1 MAVPMKAVVIRRIA
15 PIEESP
21 LSYEDLPTPE
31 PKGKD
36 ILIRVHACGICRTEL
51 DEIEG
56 RLKPRIP
63 VIPGH
68 QVVGRVV
75 EMGAEAGRFS
85 VGDRVGVAWIYSSCG
100 VCRFCRRGLENLC
113 ENFMGTGCDADGG
126 YAEYMIV
133 NEDYAYKIPTIFSDV
148 EAAPLL
154 CAGAIGYRALK
165 LTGIEDGDVIGL
177 YGFGSSA
184 HIVFQLVRYLYP
196 NSKIFVFTKRRGD
209 PPSQLAAKM
218 GADWIGE
225 TGEKPPLKLNCA
237 IDTTPTGIPVREA
250 LGNLERGGRLVM
262 NLIRKETPITD
273 LDYTLHLWW
282 EKEIKSVANITRR
295 DVAEFLEV
303 AAKIPIKPEVVEFRI
318 EEANEALKMLK
329 YGAYRGSGVLVIK

>member
-1 MAVPMKAVVIRRIA
+1 MKAVVIRRIA

>member
-1 MAVPMKAVVIRRIA
+1 MKAVVIRRIA

-225 TGEKPPLKLNCA
+225 TGEKPLLKLNCA

>member
-36 ILIRVHACGICRTEL
+36 ILIRVHVCGICRTEL

-75 EMGAEAGRFS
+75 EMGPEAGRFS

-126 YAEYMIV
+126 YAEYMVV
-133 NEDYAYKIPTIFSDV
+133 NEDYAYKIPAIFSDV

>member
-1 MAVPMKAVVIRRIA
+1 MKAVVIRRIA

-75 EMGAEAGRFS
+75 EMGPEARRFS

-126 YAEYMIV
+126 YAEYMVV
-133 NEDYAYKIPTIFSDV
+133 NEDYAYKIPAIFSDV